1 VNTPGA
7 NTVLHL
13 DSVLLPEGWAEN
25 VRATISNG
33 RITALERDAEPR
45 ASVERVGAVI
55 AGMPNL
61 HSHAFQRGM
70 AGFTEFRGPDADNF
84 WSWRTLMY
92 RFVGRM
98 TPEDLETISALA
110 FIEMLESGF
119 TRVGEFHYVHHDPA
133 GRPYENPSEMTERI
147 VAAAGETGIALT
159 LLPVFYAHS
168 GFGGALPN
176 EGQRRF
182 ILDVPRFAR
191 LLEDGMRLIAK
202 LPDSRLGVAPHSLRA
217 VTPEELADVVA
228 LAPGGPIHI
237 HAAEQTGEVEQCLLW
252 SGSRPVQWLL
262 DHMNVDSRWCLVHAT
277 HMLDKEITRLAES
290 GAVAGFCPVTE
301 ANLGDGIAPA
311 KAMIGADGAFGI
323 GTDSNVSI
331 GVCEELRQLE
341 YSQRLRD
348 RARNVIKSGATRST
362 GRVLFDGALR
372 GGARALGLSA
382 GQTGIA
388 VGAPADF
395 VALNLDAPVLAERRD
410 DALLD
415 SAIFAGG
422 KDCISDVWRAG
433 VKVVQGGK
441 HRSRTDIV
449 ARYRGVL
456 SRVLST

>member
-1 VNTPGA
+1 VDNRTA
-7 NTVLHL
+7 ALHF

-33 RITALERDAEPR
+33 RITALERDAQPR
-45 ASVERVGAVI
+45 AGVERVGAVI

-98 TPEDLETISALA
+98 TPEDLEAISALA

-133 GRPYENPSEMTERI
+133 GRPYTNPSEMTERI

-182 ILDVPRFAR
+182 ILDVPRFAC
-191 LLEDGMRLIAK
+191 LLEDGMRHIAR
-202 LPDSRLGVAPHSLRA
+202 LPDARLGVAPHSLRA

-237 HAAEQTGEVEQCLLW
+237 HAAEQTGEVEQCVSW
-252 SGSRPVQWLL
+252 SGARPVQWLL
-262 DHMNVDSRWCLVHAT
+262 DHMKIDSRWCLVHAT
-277 HMLDKEITRLAES
+277 HLQDEEITGLAAS

-311 KAMIGADGAFGI
+311 KPLIAADGVFGI

-372 GGARALGLSA
+372 GGARALGVSA
-382 GQTGIA
+382 EQAGIA

-395 VALNLDAPVLAERRD
+395 VALNLDSPALAERRD

-422 KDCISDVWRAG
+422 KDCICAVWRAG
-433 VKVVQGGK
+433 IKVVEGGR
-441 HRSRTDIV
+441 HRSRDEIV
-449 ARYRGVL
+449 ARYRAVL
-456 SRVLST
+456 SRVLSA